1 MEGLTIGTERAPTR
15 CPYCRDG
22 LDPSKEL
29 VACAPCGARH
39 HAACHAAHGRC
50 ASCGATDVL
59 VPARRRA
66 RREEPPAG
74 SKLRVDAGDGATT
87 YTWDAPT
94 KNDLVIIWLMF
105 CLVLTIP
112 LALWFMRLR
121 RRHPTHTVTLRPE
134 ELEFTAIT
142 PSGMSARTIRARRGD
157 VGAVRVQSGV
167 GGAHMLTIDIGIERH
182 TLMNGITGA
191 SLSAPE
197 LEWLAARLCAWR
209 DE

>member
-15 CPYCRDG
+15 CPYCRDA

-50 ASCGATDVL
+50 ASCGAADVL

-74 SKLRVDAGDGATT
+74 SKVRVDASDGATT
-87 YTWDAPT
+87 YTWDAQT
-94 KNDLVIIWLMF
+94 KNDLVIVVLMF
-105 CLVLTIP
+105 CLLVTIP

-121 RRHPTHTVTLRPE
+121 RRHPTHTVTLRPD
-134 ELEFTAIT
+134 ELEFTALK
-142 PSGMSARTIRARRGD
+142 PSGLSAHTIRARRAD
-157 VGAVRVQSGV
+157 VGAIRVQSSH
-167 GGAHMLTIDIGIERH
+167 GANMLTIDIGIERH
-182 TLMNGITGA
+182 NLMNGITGSA
-191 SLSAPE
+191 LSAPE
-197 LEWLAARLCAWR
+197 LEWLAERLSAWR